1 MIKNIKLFI
10 SPKALENGKIIRE
23 AFIKNDFNVVDD
35 NKFDLAIAIGGDGSF
50 LKMIKA
56 NNFNSDIYYVGINS
70 GHLGFLQ
77 EVKLDEL
84 ELFINELQHQK
95 YRVDQ
100 VDIQET
106 IIKHQDKISSFN
118 SFNEIEIR
126 DGNLKTTFL
135 DVKVDND
142 LLEHFVGDGL
152 CIATSMGSTGHNL
165 SLGGSIVSPY
175 FSTLQIAPMGAIS
188 TTSYRSLVNSFI
200 VPAGQK
206 ITVSPSNERNNLLV
220 TIDGENKL
228 YSEVS
233 SVETEIDTKK
243 IKCLRFSHYNY
254 PQKIYEKLLSK

>member
-1 MIKNIKLFI
+1 MIKNIKLFV
-10 SPKALENGKIIRE
+10 SPNALENSKIIKDKFE
-23 AFIKNDFNVVDD
+23 HFGFNIVDD
-35 NKFDLAIAIGGDGSF
+35 KFDLAIAVGGDGSF
-50 LKMIKA
+50 LRMVKD
-56 NNFNSDIYYVGINS
+56 NNFNHDIYYVGINS

-77 EVKLDEL
+77 EVKMEQLD
-84 ELFINELQHQK
+84 LFLDELQHQK
-95 YRVDQ
+95 YKVDN
-100 VDIQET
+100 VDIQRTT
-106 IIKHQDKISSFN
+106 IMYQGGISQFN

-126 DGNLKTTFL
+126 DGDLKTAFL

-165 SLGGSIVSPY
+165 SLGGSIVSPH

-188 TTSYRSLVNSFI
+188 TTSYRSLANSFI

-206 ITVSPSNERNNLLV
+206 IMISPSGERKVLLV
-220 TIDGENKL
+220 TVDGENRRYQDVL
-228 YSEVS
+228 N
-233 SVETEIDTKK
+233 VETEISQEK

>member
-1 MIKNIKLFI
+1 MIKNIKLFV
-10 SPKALENGKIIRE
+10 SPTALENSKIIKDR
-23 AFIKNDFNVVDD
+23 FSYFGFKVVD
-35 NKFDLAIAIGGDGSF
+35 NEQFDLAVAIGGDGSF
-50 LKMIKA
+50 LRMVKD
-56 NNFNSDIYYVGINS
+56 NQFNDDIYYVGINS

-77 EVKLDEL
+77 EVKMDQLNLFIDEL
-84 ELFINELQHQK
+84 QQQK
-95 YRVDQ
+95 FKVDL
-100 VDIQET
+100 VDIQKTT
-106 IIKHQDKISSFN
+106 IMCKQGISQFN

-126 DGNLKTTFL
+126 DGHLKTAFL

-188 TTSYRSLVNSFI
+188 TTSYRSLANSFI

-228 YSEVS
+228 YPEVS
-233 SVETEIDTKK
+233 NIETEIDTKK

>member
-1 MIKNIKLFI
+1 MIKNIKLFV

-135 DVKVDND
+135 DVKVNND
-142 LLEHFVGDGL
+142 FLEHFVGDGL

-165 SLGGSIVSPY
+165 SLGGSIVPPH

-188 TTSYRSLVNSFI
+188 TTAYRSLSNSFI
-200 VPAGQK
+200 VPASQEIM
-206 ITVSPSNERNNLLV
+206 ITPNSEHKDLLV
-220 TIDGENKL
+220 TIDGDNNW
-228 YSEVS
+228 YNDVS
-233 SVETEIDTKK
+233 NIVTKIKDEK